1 MEHSVPTRGSDAF
14 MHFGVRDASVARSG
28 NMERKDKK
36 APSVRIEP
44 LNRKKDLL
52 FLFPISDM
60 IIFVRNT
67 VSTCYQLS
75 TVHDRTQGDAIWSA
89 EIKFMYSQ
97 NYLVNSYFN
106 PLDKFGSKFTT
117 TQQLTLTLPP
127 NVHISTQSTAVFR
140 SYHHDQSTFTSA
152 AYVVLLTKF

>member
-28 NMERKDKK
+28 NMEGKDKK
-36 APSVRIEP
+36 APSVRIEA

-97 NYLVNSYFN
+97 NYL
-106 PLDKFGSKFTT
+106 
-117 TQQLTLTLPP
+117 LTLTLPP

-152 AYVVLLTKF
+152 AYVVLMTKF

>member
-28 NMERKDKK
+28 NMEVKDKK
-36 APSVRIEP
+36 APSVRIEA

-75 TVHDRTQGDAIWSA
+75 TVHDRTQANINSA
-89 EIKFMYSQ
+89 SQ
-97 NYLVNSYFN
+97 RTHLNTVYRSL
-106 PLDKFGSKFTT
+106 
-117 TQQLTLTLPP
+117 QI
-127 NVHISTQSTAVFR
+127 ISS
-140 SYHHDQSTFTSA
+140 
-152 AYVVLLTKF
+152 